1 MMVWLCYCLLGG
13 VAGVLAGL
21 LGVGGGLIIV
31 PVLVILFAKQS
42 FLTSQI
48 QHLAVGTS
56 LASIVFT
63 SLSSMR
69 AHHQRAGVDWGMVW
83 RLSPAIVVGALSGAW
98 VASQISTRC
107 LQWVFVVFIYGVAA
121 QMFLNAA
128 VPHSQAKARHGVLLS
143 LISVLIGGVSSL
155 VGVGGGSL
163 LVPLLSWCNLPMRR
177 AIGTSA
183 AIGFFIASSGA
194 AGSMM
199 AGWGTGGLPKYSI
212 GYVYLPAVA
221 GIALLSTLT
230 APLGARLAHRVPV
243 PMLKRFF
250 AVLLCVIGLKMIMGL
265 L

>member
-1 MMVWLCYCLLGG
+1 MMVWLFYCLLGS

-31 PVLVILFAKQS
+31 PALVTLFIKQS
-42 FLTSQI
+42 FLADQI

-69 AHHQRAGVDWGMVW
+69 AHHQRAGVDWDMVW
-83 RLSPAIVVGALSGAW
+83 RLSPAIVIGALSGAW
-98 VASQISTRC
+98 VASLVSTRG
-107 LQWVFVVFIYGVAA
+107 LQWIFVVFVYGVAA
-121 QMFLNAA
+121 QMFFKAE
-128 VPHSQAKARHGVLLS
+128 VPQTHARSRQGVLLTVLS
-143 LISVLIGGVSSL
+143 ALIGGVSSL

-183 AIGFFIASSGA
+183 TIGFFIATAGA

-199 AGWGTGGLPKYSI
+199 AGWGVAGLPKYSI
-212 GYVYLPAVA
+212 GYVYWPAVA

-250 AVLLCVIGLKMIMGL
+250 AVLLCVIGLKMTMGL

>member
-1 MMVWLCYCLLGG
+1 MLVWLCYCLLGG

-31 PVLVILFAKQS
+31 PALVMLFAKQS
-42 FLTSQI
+42 FLTGQI

-83 RLSPAIVVGALSGAW
+83 RMSPAIVIGALSGAW
-98 VASQISTRC
+98 VASQVSTRC
-107 LQWVFVVFIYGVAA
+107 LQWVFVVFVYGVAA
-121 QMFLNAA
+121 QMFLKAE
-128 VPHSQAKARHGVLLS
+128 VPHSQAQSRKGVLLTLLS
-143 LISVLIGGVSSL
+143 ALIGGVSSL

-183 AIGFFIASSGA
+183 AIGFFIATSGA
-194 AGSMM
+194 GGSMM
-199 AGWGTGGLPKYSI
+199 AGWGVAGLPKYSI
-212 GYVYLPAVA
+212 GYVYWPAVA
-221 GIALLSTLT
+221 GIALLSTVT

-250 AVLLCVIGLKMIMGL
+250 AVLLCVIGLKMTQGL